1 MFLWPGKISIEI
13 PKNNYLSNEKI
24 QGTVKLELE
33 KDIPARSVRIRLIGM
48 RGSGKHRRRVHEQQT
63 IIDNSTQYFAGTK
76 VYQFSFDIPVFRRMD
91 TSGFGPL
98 KGLID
103 IFNGDPYSYI
113 DWSLDASLDIPNALD
128 VNQVKQI
135 YIKEVFSTNNTD
147 SNRTF

>member
-13 PKNNYLSNEKI
+13 SKTNYLSNENI
-24 QGTVKLELE
+24 QGSVKLELE
-33 KDIPARSVRIRLIGM
+33 KDISAKAVRIRLIGI
-48 RGSGKHRRRVHEQQT
+48 RGSGKHRRLVHEQT
-63 IIDNSTQYFAGTK
+63 IVLDSANQYFAGTK

-113 DWSLDASLDIPNALD
+113 GWSLDASLDIPNTLD

-135 YIKEVFSTNNTD
+135 YIKEAQNSDIKST
-147 SNRTF
+147 F